1 VEDVLLGRLEKFK
14 QKRNLRRKYFL
25 AALLFFLL
33 LTAGLLSVDY
43 STNFLIN
50 GQHGIAMVA
59 FSNKEANLEVAF
71 MNKKLYINTQ
81 YINRDLK
88 KLKKRLEEVFGT

>member
-1 VEDVLLGRLEKFK
+1 M
-14 QKRNLRRKYFL
+14 
-25 AALLFFLL
+25 AAALFFLL

-50 GQHGIAMVA
+50 GQQGIALVA
-59 FSNKEANLEVAF
+59 FNNNETNLEVAF

-81 YINRDLK
+81 YVNRDLNR
-88 KLKKRLEEVFGT
+88 LKKWLDDFIGT

>member
-1 VEDVLLGRLEKFK
+1 MSRLEEFR
-14 QKRNLRRKYFL
+14 QKRSLRRKYLL

-33 LTAGLLSVDY
+33 LSAGLLSVDY

-50 GQHGIAMVA
+50 GQQGAEFIS
-59 FSNKEANLEVAF
+59 FNNKGSNLEIAF

-81 YINRDLK
+81 YINRDLE
-88 KLKKRLEEVFGT
+88 KLKKRFGEVFGT